1 MSNISSTCRFPKYSK
16 GAHYVWS
23 LAQWRVTNLCCLYHP
38 LASTGKTVITTPA
51 RATGTDRW
59 NFLRHENNLFVQCIP
74 FSVASVINVCS
85 MHLTYVLHFAVY
97 LKMLIHFRDH
107 FFDMPNRQ
115 RVKARRNLGFGFCM
129 ITSDLNVPASKVDSA
144 VKTII

>member
-23 LAQWRVTNLCCLYHP
+23 LAQWRVTNLCCLYHH

-74 FSVASVINVCS
+74 FSVASVISDFAKMSIFVA
-85 MHLTYVLHFAVY
+85 MAKVHLYNSTCLKSVFITINLLRLHDVFVVH
-97 LKMLIHFRDH
+97 LPI
-107 FFDMPNRQ
+107 
-115 RVKARRNLGFGFCM
+115 
-129 ITSDLNVPASKVDSA
+129 
-144 VKTII
+144 